1 MFDLRKAVKRLA
13 AEHNWTQQDIA
24 ERAGI
29 TQSHLSLSLKKQ
41 NPTLSTL
48 TKLAVAFGVQLSILI
63 KEGE

>member
-29 TQSHLSLSLKKQ
+29 TQSHLSLALKKQ

-48 TKLAVAFGVQLSILI
+48 TKLSVAFGVQLSILI
-63 KEGE
+63 REGE